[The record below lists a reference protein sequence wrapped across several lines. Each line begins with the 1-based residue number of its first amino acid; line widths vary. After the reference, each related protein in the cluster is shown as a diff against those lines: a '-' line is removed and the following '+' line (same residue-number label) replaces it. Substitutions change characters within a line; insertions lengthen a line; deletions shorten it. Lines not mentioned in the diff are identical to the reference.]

1 MFGRR
6 LLVCSFAF
14 VAFASLGLGC
24 SGEAPMMPLDA
35 GSDGQDL
42 ATPPVDMGETCSP
55 ASCAGC
61 CLGGFCQPGITL
73 AACGKNAGECAVC
86 QGLDVC
92 LPEQVCGLEQKKAWV
107 LTVVSADINPVAPD
121 GKDWDFPS
129 GPPDPFVQLNGST
142 RSPTLDNT
150 LFARWNFAIA
160 TTPERL
166 LAGTDE
172 IDVYDD
178 DIVAHD
184 LIAPKKALKFSETEL
199 RKGYAEWQN
208 WGRIFT
214 IRFTM
219 APK

>member
-1 MFGRR
+1 MLERR
-6 LLVCSFAF
+6 LLVCFIAF
-14 VAFASLGLGC
+14 VAQGLGC
-24 SGEAPMMPLDA
+24 SGEAPMTPPDA
-35 GSDGQDL
+35 GPGSEDL
-42 ATPPVDMGETCSP
+42 ATTPADLGETCSP

-61 CLGGFCQPGITL
+61 CRGSFCQPGITL

-92 LPEQVCGLEQKKAWV
+92 LPEQVCGLEQKKPWV

-129 GPPDPFVQLNGST
+129 GPPDPFVQLNGSA
-142 RSPTLDNT
+142 RSPTMNDT
-150 LFARWNFAIA
+150 LFARWNFTVS

-166 LAGTDE
+166 LAGSDE

-178 DIVAHD
+178 DIVGHD
-184 LIAPKKALKFSETEL
+184 LIAPKRSLKFSETEL
-199 RKGYAEWQN
+199 RKGNAEWQG
-208 WGRIFT
+208 WGRIVAV
-214 IRFTM
+214 RFTL